1 MDGITNA
8 VSTENLIKRRRIRRL
23 LQQNDLNSTEEF
35 VRELKNEDTVDK
47 SKKKFTEVEKK
58 LNK

>member
-23 LQQNDLNSTEEF
+23 LQQNNLNSTEEF
-35 VRELKNEDTVDK
+35 IRDLKNEDTVDK
-47 SKKKFTEVEKK
+47 SKKKYTEVEKQ